1 MENNTITLLISII
14 LAIAGIVQVFAL
26 YTQNSQTRLQLI
38 NDYTKRW
45 RECQENWRQVVFI
58 GRDPEEYYN
67 IVNEQ
72 TLDLLVEAIQK
83 SRLDFP
89 TIWAREST
97 QIVCGL
103 MSEVCLRILHG
114 QLDVSDAYPIFG
126 TELLR
131 QSKPLRKL
139 LESEYKTFQTR
150 ENFDNKQQ
158 NIRNEVQDWL
168 VYHDGIRRRCLIILD
183 LLWAEAARLEDLPPS
198 DMRSAADAKNLSGKL
213 NRTRIFK
220 EVYKLKGICHVLLA
234 IRLYYFL
241 YHAEYRSIYNWIGIR
256 KKRLDN
262 LESAWTK
269 RLLFNNQ

>member
-83 SRLDFP
+83 NRLDFP

-114 QLDVSDAYPIFG
+114 QLYVSDAYPIFG

-131 QSKPLRKL
+131 QSKPFRKL
-139 LESEYKTFQTR
+139 LESEYKTFKTL
-150 ENFDNKQQ
+150 EPFDIKHQ
-158 NIRNEVQDWL
+158 NIRKEVQDWL
-168 VYHDGIRRRCLIILD
+168 VYHDGIRRRCLIIMD

-198 DMRSAADAKNLSGKL
+198 DMRSAADAKYRSGKL

-220 EVYKLKGICHVLLA
+220 EVYKLKGICSVNLA

-269 RLLFNNQ
+269 RLLFNYQ